1 MPTVNEK
8 YRQIIEE
15 HADAIKAAIVNE
27 QLTRKRV
34 DAIEDVLRR
43 GFVGRLKWVVKGK

>member
-1 MPTVNEK
+1 MSTVNEK

-27 QLTRKRV
+27 QVTRARV
-34 DAIEDVLRR
+34 DQIEEVLRR
-43 GFVGRLKWVVKGK
+43 SLAGRLKWLVKGR